1 MKKSGAV
8 FSWLIL
14 FDLFC
19 VAAAVFTGGTPLDAE
34 TVIDALIHP
43 LSEGATHTLIWELR
57 IPRIVMAALVGSGLA
72 ICGAT
77 FQAILRNPLAEPY
90 TLGVS
95 GGGALGATIAI
106 IAGISGFPM
115 VLICFTGCTLSIGIV
130 LGAASMKDFTNSML
144 ILTGVIM
151 SFLFSSIVMFI
162 FAVASS
168 RDVHASILW
177 LMGSLSVPEPAS
189 IRIMVFL
196 ALPLMLLLWGCAKD
210 MNLLSLGDEKAFHLG
225 LDAVK
230 TKASLLIVASLITG
244 AYVAI
249 SGIIGF
255 IGLMIP
261 HLMRKALGADHLVLL
276 PSSML
281 AGAGF
286 LILSDCVSQIII
298 RPLEL
303 PVGVIT
309 GMIGG
314 IFFIVYLLRAEPAEV
329 M

>member
-1 MKKSGAV
+1 MKRSTI
-8 FSWLIL
+8 FFWLIF
-14 FDLFC
+14 FDLLC
-19 VAAAVFTGGTPLDAE
+19 VAAGIFTGGTALAPN
-34 TVIDALIHP
+34 TIIDALMHP
-43 LSEGATHTLIWELR
+43 WDKGAIHTLIWGLR
-57 IPRIVMAALVGSGLA
+57 IPRIIMAAFVGSGLA

-77 FQAILRNPLAEPY
+77 FQAILKNPLAEPY

-95 GGGALGATIAI
+95 GGGALGATISI

-115 VLICFTGCTLSIGIV
+115 VMFCFAGCTLSIGIV
-130 LGAASMKDFTNSML
+130 LGAASLKNFTNSML
-144 ILTGVIM
+144 IMTGVIM

-177 LMGSLSVPEPAS
+177 LMGSLSAPEASS
-189 IRIMVFL
+189 IRIMLFL
-196 ALPLMLLLWGCAKD
+196 VGPLMMVLWGCARD
-210 MNLLSLGDEKAFHLG
+210 MNMLSLGDEKAFHLG

-230 TKASLLIVASLITG
+230 AKASLLIVASLITG
-244 AYVAI
+244 ACVAV

-261 HLMRKALGADHLVLL
+261 HIMRKALGADHLFLL

-286 LILSDCVSQIII
+286 LILSDSISQVII

-314 IFFIVYLLRAEPAEV
+314 IFFIIYLLKAEPAEV

>member
-1 MKKSGAV
+1 MKKSTV
-8 FSWLIL
+8 FLWLIF

-19 VAAAVFTGGTPLDAE
+19 VTAGIFTGGTSLDVK
-34 TVIDALIHP
+34 TIIDALIHP
-43 LSEGATHTLIWELR
+43 FAEGSTHTLIWELR
-57 IPRIVMAALVGSGLA
+57 IPRIVMAAFVGSGLA

-95 GGGALGATIAI
+95 GGGALGATISI

-115 VLICFTGCTLSIGIV
+115 VLICFAGCTLSIGIV
-130 LGAASMKDFTNSML
+130 IGAASMKNFTNSML

-177 LMGSLSVPEPAS
+177 LMGSLSAPEAGS
-189 IRIMVFL
+189 IRIMLFLVF
-196 ALPLMLLLWGCAKD
+196 PFMMLLWGCAKD

-230 TKASLLIVASLITG
+230 AKASLLIVASLITG
-244 AYVAI
+244 ACVAV

-261 HLMRKALGADHLVLL
+261 HFMRKAVGADHLFML
-276 PSSML
+276 PASML

-286 LILSDCVSQIII
+286 LILSDSISQVII

-314 IFFIVYLLRAEPAEV
+314 IFFILYLLRAEPSEV

>member
-1 MKKSGAV
+1 MKRSTV
-8 FSWLIL
+8 FFWLIF

-19 VAAAVFTGGTPLDAE
+19 VAAGIFTGGTALDPN
-34 TVIDALIHP
+34 TILHALMHP
-43 LSEGATHTLIWELR
+43 CDEGTIHTLVWGLR

-95 GGGALGATIAI
+95 GGGALGATISI

-115 VLICFTGCTLSIGIV
+115 VLICFAGCTLSIGIV
-130 LGAASMKDFTNSML
+130 LGVASLKNFTNSML

-177 LMGSLSVPEPAS
+177 LMGSLSAPEASS
-189 IRIMVFL
+189 IRIMLFL
-196 ALPLMLLLWGCAKD
+196 VLPLMLVLWGCAKD
-210 MNLLSLGDEKAFHLG
+210 MNLLSLGDEKAYHLG
-225 LDAVK
+225 LDAIKVK
-230 TKASLLIVASLITG
+230 GSLLIVASMITG
-244 AYVAI
+244 ACVAV

-261 HLMRKALGADHLVLL
+261 HLMRKLVGADHLFLL

-286 LILSDCVSQIII
+286 LILSDSISQVLI

-314 IFFIVYLLRAEPAEV
+314 VFFILYLLRSEPTEV

>member
-1 MKKSGAV
+1 MKKGSV
-8 FSWLIL
+8 FIFLLVFLTASI
-14 FDLFC
+14 
-19 VAAAVFTGGTPLDAE
+19 VAGLFTGGTPIAPHL
-34 TVIDALIHP
+34 IFDALMHP
-43 LSEGATHTLIWELR
+43 GGQGTIHTLLWELR
-57 IPRIVMAALVGSGLA
+57 LPRILMAALVGAALA
-72 ICGAT
+72 LCGVT

-95 GGGALGATIAI
+95 GGGALGATISI
-106 IAGISGFPM
+106 ICGISGIPM
-115 VLICFTGCTLSIGIV
+115 VLFCFAGCIISISLV
-130 LGAASMKDFTNSML
+130 LGVASVKSFTNSML

-168 RDVHASILW
+168 RDVYASVLW
-177 LMGSLSVPEPAS
+177 LMGSLAAPDSSS
-189 IRIMVFL
+189 IRVMLILV
-196 ALPLMLLLWGCAKD
+196 APLMLILWGCAKD
-210 MNLLSLGDEKAFHLG
+210 MNVLSLGDEKSYHLG
-225 LDAVK
+225 LNAKKAK
-230 TKASLLIVASLITG
+230 TALLVAASLITG
-244 AYVAI
+244 ACVAAA
-249 SGIIGF
+249 GIIGF

-261 HLMRKALGADHLVLL
+261 HLMRKAVGADHHYLL

-286 LILSDCVSQIII
+286 LILCDCISQAII

-314 IFFIVYLLRAEPAEV
+314 IFFIIYLIRVKPTEV